1 MAELNADDRSPLI
14 VPVELEE
21 EEEEEENRGSNGVM
35 TVDAT
40 AEAILSPRANRSG
53 VLGREVV
60 VCVFVVAFD
69 TKKGERLVLCSGCL
83 HYDYETGNIVEWQY
97 PEEIQLEGVEFK
109 AIASG
114 LHSIS
119 SDFV

>member
-21 EEEEEENRGSNGVM
+21 EEEEDEEENRETNGFV
-35 TVDAT
+35 TTDAT
-40 AEAILSPRANRSG
+40 TEAILSPRANRSG

-69 TKKGERLVLCSGCL
+69 TKKGE
-83 HYDYETGNIVEWQY
+83 
-97 PEEIQLEGVEFK
+97 
-109 AIASG
+109 
-114 LHSIS
+114 
-119 SDFV
+119 